1 MTHNASEIRTDES
14 RVLGSPPLRFAVLA
28 FGWLMFGIGIVSIP
42 VPLFPSTVF
51 LLAAVWA
58 FSLSSPRFRAWI
70 MKRRGAPNR
79 RHTWH
84 QRRAV
89 LRAFVRYGMNLA
101 IATMIASLAY
111 VALVA
116 VQSWLAPVIV
126 AVVLIP
132 VAWYILSRPN
142 AKTD

>member
-1 MTHNASEIRTDES
+1 MTDKPSDIRTDES
-14 RVLGSPPLRFAVLA
+14 RVLGSLPLRFAVLA

-51 LLAAVWA
+51 LLAAMWA
-58 FSLSSPRFRAWI
+58 FSLSSPRFRTWI
-70 MKRRGAPNR
+70 SKRRGAPN
-79 RHTWH
+79 
-84 QRRAV
+84 QRRAWRRH
-89 LRAFVRYGMNLA
+89 RAFLRYGMILA

-116 VQSWLAPVIV
+116 AQSWLAPVIV

-132 VAWYILSRPN
+132 VAWHILSRPK
-142 AKTD
+142 AKTE